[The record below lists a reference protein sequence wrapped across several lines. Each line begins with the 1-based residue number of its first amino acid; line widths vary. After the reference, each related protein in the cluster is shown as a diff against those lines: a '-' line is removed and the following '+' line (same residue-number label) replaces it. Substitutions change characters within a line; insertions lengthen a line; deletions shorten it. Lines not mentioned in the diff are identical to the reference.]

1 MQQIALD
8 IGLAVPQTLDRFVPG
23 ANAGALEHLQHW
35 VGGARPPS
43 VPTYLW
49 GEPGSG
55 KSHLLQ
61 AAAEALSQRGLRVG
75 RLDATSVSSQ
85 SFDEGWVA
93 VLMDDVHLYT
103 ATQQEQ
109 AFNWFVNALTPAC
122 GPPRGV
128 LAAGR
133 LPPADLR
140 LREDLRSRLGW
151 GEVYA
156 LQPPDESVRR
166 AVLRAQAHARGLVLR
181 DDVIDY
187 VLARFPRDLA
197 SLSALLDQLD
207 DYALRT
213 RRAITIPLIKDMLE
227 NA

>member
-8 IGLAVPQTLDRFVPG
+8 IGLVVPQTLDRFVPG
-23 ANAGALEHLQHW
+23 ANSGALEHLQRW

-75 RLDATSVSSQ
+75 LLDATSATDQ
-85 SFDEGWVA
+85 AFDEGWAA

-103 ATQQEQ
+103 AAQQEQ
-109 AFNWFVNALTPAC
+109 AFNWFVNALSPAS

-151 GEVYA
+151 GDVYA
-156 LQPPDESVRR
+156 LQPPDESVCR

-187 VLARFPRDLA
+187 VLARFPRDLG
-197 SLSALLDQLD
+197 SLAALLDRLD
-207 DYALRT
+207 DHALRT

-227 NA
+227 SA

>member
-8 IGLAVPQTLDRFVPG
+8 IGLAVPQTLEGFVPG
-23 ANAGALEHLQHW
+23 ANAEALVHLQRW

-61 AAAEALSQRGLRVG
+61 AVAEALSQRGLRVG
-75 RLDATSVSSQ
+75 RLNAASVTDQ
-85 SFDEGWVA
+85 VFDEGWVA

-103 ATQQEQ
+103 AAQQEQ
-109 AFNWFVNALTPAC
+109 AFNWFVNALSPAS

-181 DDVIDY
+181 DDVIDF
-187 VLARFPRDLA
+187 VLARFPRDLG
-197 SLSALLDQLD
+197 SLAALLDQLD
-207 DYALRT
+207 DHALRT

>member
-23 ANAGALEHLQHW
+23 ANAGALEHLQRW

-49 GEPGSG
+49 GEAGSG

-75 RLDATSVSSQ
+75 RLDAASVTGQ
-85 SFDEGWVA
+85 TFDEGWAA

-103 ATQQEQ
+103 AAQQEQ
-109 AFNWFVNALTPAC
+109 AFNWFVNALTPAS

-187 VLARFPRDLA
+187 VLARFPRDLG
-197 SLSALLDQLD
+197 SLAALLDQLD
-207 DYALRT
+207 DHALRT
-213 RRAITIPLIKDMLE
+213 RRAITIPLIKEMLE

>member
-8 IGLAVPQTLDRFVPG
+8 IGLAVPQTLERFVPG
-23 ANAGALEHLQHW
+23 ANIGALEHLQRW
-35 VGGARPPS
+35 VDGARPPS

-55 KSHLLQ
+55 KSHLLH
-61 AAAEALSQRGLRVG
+61 AVADALSQRGLRVG
-75 RLDATSVSSQ
+75 RLDATSPPERP
-85 SFDEGWVA
+85 FDEGWAA

-103 ATQQEQ
+103 AAQQEQ
-109 AFNWFVNALTPAC
+109 AFNWFVNALTPAS

-151 GEVYA
+151 GDVYA

-166 AVLRAQAHARGLVLR
+166 VVLRAQAHARGLVLR
-181 DDVIDY
+181 DEVMDY
-187 VLARFPRDLA
+187 VLARFPRDLG
-197 SLSALLDQLD
+197 SLAALLDQLD

>member
-23 ANAGALEHLQHW
+23 ANAGALEHLQRW

-49 GEPGSG
+49 GEAGSG

-75 RLDATSVSSQ
+75 RLDAASVTGQ
-85 SFDEGWVA
+85 TFDEGWAA

-103 ATQQEQ
+103 AAQQEQ
-109 AFNWFVNALTPAC
+109 AFNWFVNALTPAF

-187 VLARFPRDLA
+187 VLARFPRDLG
-197 SLSALLDQLD
+197 SLAALLDQLD
-207 DYALRT
+207 DHALRT

>member
-23 ANAGALEHLQHW
+23 ANAAALEHLQRW

-43 VPTYLW
+43 VPTYFW

-61 AAAEALSQRGLRVG
+61 AAAEALSQCGLRVG
-75 RLDATSVSSQ
+75 RLDATSVADQ
-85 SFDEGWVA
+85 AFDEGWSA

-103 ATQQEQ
+103 AAQQEQ
-109 AFNWFVNALTPAC
+109 AFNWFVNALSPAS

-156 LQPPDESVRR
+156 LQPPDESVCR
-166 AVLRAQAHARGLVLR
+166 AVLRGQAHARGLVLR

-187 VLARFPRDLA
+187 VLARFPRDLG
-197 SLSALLDQLD
+197 SLAALLDQLD
-207 DYALRT
+207 DHALRT

>member
-23 ANAGALEHLQHW
+23 ANAGALEHLQRW

-49 GEPGSG
+49 GEAGSG

-75 RLDATSVSSQ
+75 RLDAASVTGQ
-85 SFDEGWVA
+85 TFDEGWAA
-93 VLMDDVHLYT
+93 VLTDDVHLYT
-103 ATQQEQ
+103 AAQQEQ
-109 AFNWFVNALTPAC
+109 AFNWFVNALTPAS

-187 VLARFPRDLA
+187 VLARFPRDLG
-197 SLSALLDQLD
+197 SLAALLDQLD
-207 DYALRT
+207 DHALRT